1 VLVVGCSDL
10 FPHLDAQRQRRIW
23 LIDRHAAAVAKDMV
37 SDLGDWLRRRL
48 KKGIQEQ
55 SSIAQEGLDQCELDV
70 SELRRQWS
78 DQRSAQLSIRAHMY

>member
-1 VLVVGCSDL
+1 
-10 FPHLDAQRQRRIW
+10 

-37 SDLGDWLRRRL
+37 SDLGDWLRCQL

-70 SELRRQWS
+70 SKLRRQWS
-78 DQRSAQLSIRAHMY
+78 DQHSAQLSIRARMY